1 MFSSN
6 TTINLERST
15 QLKSFKLSSL
25 AQQNGCH
32 HPYGAQGWLVNAEL
46 GSWKAVDNGEIK
58 LFRQLQRPR
67 SFSELLTLNKD
78 QSPEII
84 QNKLAAWYNLGFI
97 SANGRLCADAHR
109 QIDAQT
115 LGARFL
121 ALHMTSGCS
130 LHCAY
135 CYNASGR
142 AEISGALS
150 VLAPELACR
159 FIEKACRNFNSPILQ
174 IGFMG
179 GEPMLA
185 FPQVRQIVEQSLPI
199 ARSCGKEL
207 HFSIQTN
214 GLHFDETKLDFLRD
228 YRIGVGVSID
238 GPAAWHDKY
247 RRTVDGQPT
256 HKQVEQSFIQAR
268 RHGIAISPLAVIT
281 APEQMLEALRYFVR
295 ELKAFNIG
303 FNICCPIGRG
313 RSNFGLAPADLDKM
327 HKAYIEAVLEL
338 DKLSQECGHSVT
350 VSDFQNRLR
359 GLANFRQEHMC
370 LRSPCGLGTSIL
382 ALDSQGCLYACEE
395 YEPATKEHM
404 CLGHL
409 DDINDLANL
418 ANTNKRLQY
427 LLNRSV
433 KSIPN
438 CKRCWLRSQCCG
450 GCTHRALAQTGDIL
464 GLDPMCRFYKKVYPD
479 LMWILAFKQKLNS

>member
-1 MFSSN
+1 MLSSN
-6 TTINLERST
+6 TTIILERAL
-15 QLKSFKLSSL
+15 QFKSFQLSSL
-25 AQQNGCH
+25 AKQCNCR
-32 HPYGAQGWLVNAEL
+32 HPYGAKGWLVNTEL
-46 GSWKAVDNGEIK
+46 GSWKAIDSLELK
-58 LFRQLQRPR
+58 LFQQLRTP
-67 SFSELLTLNKD
+67 SSLAELHTLNSNFCTQAIND
-78 QSPEII
+78 
-84 QNKLAAWYNLGFI
+84 KLNAWHNLGFV
-97 SANGRLCADAHR
+97 SFNGRLCADAHR
-109 QIDAQT
+109 QVNSQT

-121 ALHMTSGCS
+121 ALHMTGSCS
-130 LHCAY
+130 LHCTY

-142 AEISGALS
+142 AETAKVS
-150 VLAPELACR
+150 VLSPELACR
-159 FIEKACRNFNSPILQ
+159 FIEKACRSFNSPILQ

-185 FPQVRQIVEQSLPI
+185 FKQMRQIIEQSLPV
-199 ARSCGKEL
+199 AKRCGKEL
-207 HFSIQTN
+207 HFSVQTN
-214 GLHFDETKLDFLRD
+214 GLHFDEAKLDFLRD
-228 YRIGVGVSID
+228 YRVGVGISID
-238 GPAAWHDKY
+238 GPATWHDRC
-247 RRTVDGQPT
+247 RRTINGQPT

-268 RHGIAISPLAVIT
+268 LHGLAVSPLAVIT

-313 RSNFGLAPADLDKM
+313 RNRFTITSDSLDKM

-382 ALDSQGCLYACEE
+382 AIDSQGRLYACEE
-395 YEPATKEHM
+395 YEPTTEERM

-409 DDINDLANL
+409 DDIDNL
-418 ANTNKRLQY
+418 AKLAYTNKKLQY
-427 LLNRSV
+427 LLSRNV
-433 KSIPN
+433 KTIPN
-438 CKRCWLRSQCCG
+438 CKRCWLRSQCGG
-450 GCTHRALAQTGDIL
+450 GCTHRALAQTGNIL

-479 LMWILAFKQKLNS
+479 LMWILAFKQKVNN